1 MGLSTVKDIL
11 NSKTVLVMTSEVV
24 YIDGHVFIDGVFG
37 KVASKG
43 YFNYNHPNCPFA
55 LKVTL
60 QLADDK
66 KKLWG

>member
-1 MGLSTVKDIL
+1 
-11 NSKTVLVMTSEVV
+11 MTSEVV